1 VKAAIV
7 TFWKGEQQIDLH
19 VPPDDLLMVL
29 SAAGGHG
36 FRNQFSGYADCD
48 ADDHDGRCR
57 CFDGEDDAD
66 GS

>member
-36 FRNQFSGYADCD
+36 FRNQ
-48 ADDHDGRCR
+48 CR
-57 CFDGEDDAD
+57 CFDEDD
-66 GS
+66 